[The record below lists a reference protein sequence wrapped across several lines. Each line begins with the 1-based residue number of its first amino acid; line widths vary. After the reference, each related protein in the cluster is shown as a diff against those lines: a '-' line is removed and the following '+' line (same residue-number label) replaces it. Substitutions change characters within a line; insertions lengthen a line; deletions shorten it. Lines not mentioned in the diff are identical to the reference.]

1 MSKKQGFKLVIK
13 TGANTEEEREK
24 EKEMEGLGQRKKWRR
39 HHKEKVC
46 IYAEEQSGK
55 NKTNFNKSEVE

>member
-1 MSKKQGFKLVIK
+1 MSKKQDFKLVIK
-13 TGANTEEEREK
+13 TGADTEEERERK
-24 EKEMEGLGQRKKWRR
+24 RCREGQGKNGEDITRK
-39 HHKEKVC
+39 KVC